1 MARPTKYCREE
12 MLEKAT
18 ALFWEKGYRGVS
30 IKDLVNETGVLAGS
44 IYGCFGSK
52 DGIFLEC
59 VRHYAD
65 KSAAMYRRAEEAATP
80 LGEIEALFDGL
91 LETALSDESRRGCF
105 VVNALLEI
113 APDRPEIS
121 KALHECTSY
130 SEKWLLAR
138 IEAAKAA
145 GELSESVDSE
155 DLATCLAGA
164 LLGIQMKTRG
174 GESAERVRGY
184 ARAMLAALL
193 GPARPDAV
201 GA

>member
-30 IKDLVNETGVLAGS
+30 IQDLVKETGVLAGS

-59 VRHYAD
+59 VRHYAER
-65 KSAAMYRRAEEAATP
+65 SAVMFRDAEKEPTP
-80 LGEIEALFDGL
+80 LEQIEALFDGL

-121 KALHECTSY
+121 KALHECTRY
-130 SEKWLLAR
+130 SEAWVLER
-138 IEAAKAA
+138 IEAAKEA
-145 GELSESVDSE
+145 GQLAQTVDSE

-184 ARAMLAALL
+184 KRAMLAALL
-193 GPARPDAV
+193 GPVRRDAV